1 MNIEMFYF
9 GMSNEPDAIP
19 AQMCGL
25 WQLESTCTRAA
36 SELPL
41 DLGSELTQVGRSVG
55 VTVMEGDEE
64 VEEKEGEQGP
74 VSGGRPP
81 ARTVVG
87 SNLGS
92 TPIPSEASRVASSNG
107 SRRRCCKPVG
117 GAACRMDAIFAR
129 RLMQPPRPSQPVSYL
144 VGVAHPPSRSRDAGD
159 PGRCNLAPGYFLR
172 DDSKMESRVLVNV
185 VASHRAFEYLER
197 SRRGISPLLPWGLQP
212 SRSMLPVGQHTEY
225 ASCTAHR

>member
-1 MNIEMFYF
+1 MFYF

-41 DLGSELTQVGRSVG
+41 NLGSELRQVGRSVG

-129 RLMQPPRPSQPVSYL
+129 RLMQPPRPLAASVLPCWRCSPTFAQQGCRRSWQMQPCTWL
-144 VGVAHPPSRSRDAGD
+144 
-159 PGRCNLAPGYFLR
+159 L
-172 DDSKMESRVLVNV
+172 
-185 VASHRAFEYLER
+185 FE
-197 SRRGISPLLPWGLQP
+197 G
-212 SRSMLPVGQHTEY
+212 
-225 ASCTAHR
+225 